1 LSDGASL
8 FSHFVSTRVTFRWLT
23 GLVIVSAAVLWLGVG
38 VDIAEIRL
46 LGREGV
52 GAEPAD
58 ERAAQGIVAQWTF
71 ALRAAALSVTSVA
84 FVVWLYRCRV
94 NLRAFG
100 ARRLRYSRN
109 WVVVGFLIPVLNLVR
124 PYQVA
129 REVWQASDP
138 SNTDPFAW
146 TEVRTPRLIQAWWA
160 TVVGFMLSKPVA
172 MWMLSSSAYDIARLQ
187 IAQAVDLLADGLAA
201 VSVTLL
207 YFVVERI
214 TDAQDTKWRSLAPP
228 LPN

>member
-1 LSDGASL
+1 MSESASL

-23 GLVIVSAAVLWLGVG
+23 GLVIVSAGVLWLGVG

-46 LGREGV
+46 LGREGL
-52 GAEPAD
+52 GIATPD
-58 ERAAQGIVAQWTF
+58 ERAAQGIVEYWTF
-71 ALRAAALSVTSVA
+71 VLRTVALAITAVA
-84 FVVWLYRCRV
+84 FIVWLYRCRV

-100 ARRLRYSRN
+100 IRRLRYSRN
-109 WVVVGFLIPVLNLVR
+109 WVVYGFLIPVLNLVR

-138 SNTDPFAW
+138 STTDPFAW
-146 TEVRTPRLIQAWWA
+146 SEVKTPRMIQAWWA
-160 TVVGFMLSKPVA
+160 TFVGFMLLKPLA
-172 MWMLSSSAYDIARLQ
+172 LWMLASAARDVPRLQ
-187 IAQAVDLLADGLAA
+187 IAQSVDLFADSLAA
-201 VSVTLL
+201 VSVTFL

-214 TDAQDTKWRSLAPP
+214 TDAQDTKWRNLTPP